1 LTGTALGWGTT
12 SWLAGVTAG
21 DELVLGTTAVT
32 VVPPVTI
39 AVVFNVVLT
48 AADDDWGVLDAPDS
62 VGSGTPEVGLL
73 DGVGLAGTT
82 APVVTAALAG
92 VVAAG
97 AGVEVVAVALGTDTV
112 VVALWV
118 VGGWVVMT
126 GASVVGGTVVSI
138 AVRGAWVVTGFS
150 VVGATVGV
158 YAGTVRVGVSTGG
171 GV

>member
-1 LTGTALGWGTT
+1 
-12 SWLAGVTAG
+12 
-21 DELVLGTTAVT
+21 
-32 VVPPVTI
+32 
-39 AVVFNVVLT
+39 
-48 AADDDWGVLDAPDS
+48 
-62 VGSGTPEVGLL
+62 LL

-82 APVVTAALAG
+82 APVDTAALAG
-92 VVAAG
+92 VDAAG
-97 AGVEVVAVALGTDTV
+97 AGVEVVAVALGTDTA
-112 VVALWV
+112 VVAPWV

>member
-1 LTGTALGWGTT
+1 LTGTPLGWGTT

-92 VVAAG
+92 VV
-97 AGVEVVAVALGTDTV
+97 
-112 VVALWV
+112 
-118 VGGWVVMT
+118 GGWVVMT

-171 GV
+171 V

>member
-1 LTGTALGWGTT
+1 MTGTALGWGTT
-12 SWLAGVTAG
+12 SWLAAVTAG

-97 AGVEVVAVALGTDTV
+97 AGVEVAAVALGTDTA
-112 VVALWV
+112 VVAPWV
-118 VGGWVVMT
+118 
-126 GASVVGGTVVSI
+126 VVGGTVVAI

>member
-1 LTGTALGWGTT
+1 
-12 SWLAGVTAG
+12 
-21 DELVLGTTAVT
+21 
-32 VVPPVTI
+32 
-39 AVVFNVVLT
+39 
-48 AADDDWGVLDAPDS
+48 

-97 AGVEVVAVALGTDTV
+97 AGVEVVAVALGTDTA
-112 VVALWV
+112 VVAPWV
-118 VGGWVVMT
+118 
-126 GASVVGGTVVSI
+126 VVGGTVVSI

>member
-1 LTGTALGWGTT
+1 MTGTALGWGTT
-12 SWLAGVTAG
+12 SWLAAVTAG

-97 AGVEVVAVALGTDTV
+97 AGVEVVAVALGTDTA
-112 VVALWV
+112 VVAPWV
-118 VGGWVVMT
+118 
-126 GASVVGGTVVSI
+126 VVGGTVVSI
-138 AVRGAWVVTGFS
+138 AARGAWVVTGFS

>member
-1 LTGTALGWGTT
+1 LAASITAASLTGTALGCGTT

-92 VVAAG
+92 VV
-97 AGVEVVAVALGTDTV
+97 
-112 VVALWV
+112 
-118 VGGWVVMT
+118 GGWVVMT

>member
-92 VVAAG
+92 VV
-97 AGVEVVAVALGTDTV
+97 
-112 VVALWV
+112 
-118 VGGWVVMT
+118 GGWVVMT

>member
-1 LTGTALGWGTT
+1 
-12 SWLAGVTAG
+12 LAGVTAG

-92 VVAAG
+92 VV
-97 AGVEVVAVALGTDTV
+97 
-112 VVALWV
+112 
-118 VGGWVVMT
+118 GGWVVMT